1 MKKLTAILL
10 WSLILILPAETREVG
25 GIKLPDQQDELQLA
39 GAGLLRKGFFFKVYV
54 GALYVSDTNHL
65 TRILSNVPKRLDIHY
80 FHHTPRKHMINAAEE
95 AMRNNFDEQ
104 DMARFRPY
112 LDRLHTAYRD
122 GHAGAVAS
130 IVHRPGEGLTYF
142 FNDQKLLTIPSD
154 RFANAYLTIWLGQHP
169 SSQTMKEALLNAVE

>member
-1 MKKLTAILL
+1 MKRITVSILL
-10 WSLILILPAETREVG
+10 LLMSILPAESLEVG
-25 GIKLPDQQDELQLA
+25 GITLPERRGDLQLA

-54 GALYVSDTNHL
+54 GALYVADTNHL
-65 TRILSNVPKRLDIHY
+65 PRILTNVPKRLDIHY

>member
-80 FHHTPRKHMINAAEE
+80 FHHTPKKHMINAAEE
-95 AMRNNFDEQ
+95 TMRRNFGEVE
-104 DMARFRPY
+104 MARLRSG
-112 LDRLHTAYRD
+112 LDRLHAAYHD
-122 GHAGAVAS
+122 GQRGAVAS
-130 IVHRPGEGLTYF
+130 IVHRPGEGLTYL
-142 FNDQKLLTIPSD
+142 FNGQKVLTIPDDHFS
-154 RFANAYLTIWLGQHP
+154 NAYFSIWLGRNP